1 MKSKVKNADE
11 KTPLR
16 FISNASTFEMKRK
29 DVCIN
34 VKAFCLKLFG
44 VLNGT
49 QKSFVESF

>member
-29 DVCIN
+29 DVCIKTE
-34 VKAFCLKLFG
+34 VY
-44 VLNGT
+44 
-49 QKSFVESF
+49 